1 MSVIRLLAGA
11 AILLSACGEQSQATP
26 SANVGIADASAE
38 LSANGGAGAGALPVN
53 TAGDA
58 VVDTPATE
66 MTNASSGDSS
76 DRSHATVVGALRTA
90 LVGAATLDGAPITD
104 VTLRS
109 RCTTAVVTAKGT
121 TAIDWSKVGNFAGR
135 IDGKQAV
142 LPISD
147 GGAEHLFAMPEGDAF
162 RGVDGS
168 MGLLADECGGP
179 M

>member
-38 LSANGGAGAGALPVN
+38 LSANAGAGTLPVS
-53 TAGDA
+53 TASNA
-58 VVDTPATE
+58 AVDTPGTE
-66 MTNASSGDSS
+66 MTNASAGESS

-90 LVGAATLDGAPITD
+90 LVGEATLDGAPITD

-109 RCTTAVVTAKGT
+109 RCTTAFVTAKGT
-121 TAIDWSKVGNFAGR
+121 TAINWSKVGNFAGR
-135 IDGKQAV
+135 VDGKQAI